1 MLWVSERFL
10 ILLLSFRPFLKKQA
24 FSLSLSLETLE
35 TLCIFVPKLRDGVND
50 RWIREVQ
57 GIRRIHDKEP
67 RLLDFSRFV
76 NEEII
81 LVNDPIFPWEEV

>member
-1 MLWVSERFL
+1 MLWVSERFI

-24 FSLSLSLETLE
+24 CSLSLEALE
-35 TLCIFVPKLRDGVND
+35 TLCVFVPKLPDGVSD
-50 RWIREVQ
+50 RWNREVQ

-67 RLLDFSRFV
+67 RLSDFSRFV

-81 LVNDPIFPWEEV
+81 LVNDPIFP